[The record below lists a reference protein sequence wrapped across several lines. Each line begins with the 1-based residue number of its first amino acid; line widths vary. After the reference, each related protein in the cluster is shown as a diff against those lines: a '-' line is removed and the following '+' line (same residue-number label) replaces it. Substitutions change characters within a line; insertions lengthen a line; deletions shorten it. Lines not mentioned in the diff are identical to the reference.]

1 MNLFIAIILQGYYQT
16 TEMEKQVVNSEIMRT
31 YKDAWAKFDPEGTGF
46 IEATNF
52 VDMMLEFGP
61 PLGWD
66 KSF

>member
-1 MNLFIAIILQGYYQT
+1 
-16 TEMEKQVVNSEIMRT
+16 MRT
-31 YKDAWAKFDPEGTGF
+31 YKDAWAKFDPDATGF

-66 KSF
+66 KSFKDKKKK